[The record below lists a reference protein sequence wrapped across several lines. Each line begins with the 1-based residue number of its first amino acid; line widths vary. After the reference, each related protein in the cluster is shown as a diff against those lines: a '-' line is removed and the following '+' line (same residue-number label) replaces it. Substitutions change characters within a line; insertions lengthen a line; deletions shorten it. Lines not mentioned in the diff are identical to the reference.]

1 MQVPLPAA
9 PPIEVKSPIKVPLP
23 AARLLTAATVQD
35 VPDHEL
41 ARDDGAGYDEQSGR
55 GQGADGA
62 RAGATE

>member
-1 MQVPLPAA
+1 
-9 PPIEVKSPIKVPLP
+9 
-23 AARLLTAATVQD
+23 